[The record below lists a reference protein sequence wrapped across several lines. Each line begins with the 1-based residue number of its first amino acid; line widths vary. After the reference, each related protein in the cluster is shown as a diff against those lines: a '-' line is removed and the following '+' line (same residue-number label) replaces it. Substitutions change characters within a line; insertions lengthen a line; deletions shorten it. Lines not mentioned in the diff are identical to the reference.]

1 MSTKVDMRF
10 PVDIEDVYSELSY
23 KDQQEFI
30 KSHVGDIERCD
41 EDKILITP
49 DILLKNGF
57 SRNLQWHHCDLATG
71 RFDVTVQ
78 LGYANKIEY
87 VRIRERRI
95 ERRVDRVPN
104 EYTELYITH
113 IKYVHQL
120 QDAFRLCGITDKTIV
135 KKRIFSH
142 VQISLLGARNK
153 TSVCH

>member
-1 MSTKVDMRF
+1 MKRKVDMSF
-10 PVDIEDVYSELSY
+10 SVDIEDVYSELSY

-30 KSHVGDIERCD
+30 KSHVDDIEHCD

-57 SRNLQWHHCDLATG
+57 SRNLQWHHCDLATD

-78 LGYANKIEY
+78 LGFANKIEY

-95 ERRVDRVPN
+95 ERRFDRVPN
-104 EYTELYITH
+104 EYTELYLTH

-120 QDAFRLCGITDKTIV
+120 QDAFRLCGITDKTVV
-135 KKRIFSH
+135 K
-142 VQISLLGARNK
+142 
-153 TSVCH
+153 

>member
-1 MSTKVDMRF
+1 MSTKVDMSF
-10 PVDIEDVYSELSY
+10 QVDIEDVYSSMSS
-23 KDQQEFI
+23 KDQKEFI
-30 KSHVGDIERCD
+30 KSHIDVIEQCD
-41 EDKILITP
+41 EGNVLITP

-57 SRNLQWHHCDLATG
+57 SRNLKWHHCDLATD

-104 EYTELYITH
+104 EYTELYLTH

-120 QDAFRLCGITDKTIV
+120 QGAFRLCGITDKTIV
-135 KKRIFSH
+135 KKMDI
-142 VQISLLGARNK
+142 
-153 TSVCH
+153 